1 MTPITMSTVSVI
13 RQEADGGPGA
23 VAHPGPAR
31 PPMAVTVLVT
41 DAEHGARAH
50 LCSFLRGLP
59 EVERVIECG
68 TGTEAVEVIRSQRPD
83 LIFLEVRLPGLS
95 GFEVIQAVGPGRMP
109 PVVFVTGCEE
119 HAAMAF
125 EVDALD
131 YLIKPFDDRRCLVA
145 FERARRRLEV
155 AAAAANNRLF
165 HNLVDHRGPVE
176 AMGRIAVKLQG
187 RTVIVQVE
195 DIEWL
200 EARDNYVRLHVGS
213 AQYLVRG
220 KISSFEM
227 RLDPRRFLRVH
238 RGALVNI
245 DRIVEVRSGLRG
257 ETVVLTTG
265 VRLPVGSTRREELL
279 QRLGF
284 LGRGADRAEPVC
296 C

>member
-1 MTPITMSTVSVI
+1 MTPITMSTMSVV

-23 VAHPGPAR
+23 VTHPGPAL
-31 PPMAVTVLVT
+31 PPMAVTVLVA
-41 DAEHGARAH
+41 DAEHGPRAH

-68 TGTEAVEVIRSQRPD
+68 TGTEAVEVIRARRPD
-83 LIFLEVRLPGLS
+83 LVFLDVRLPGLS

-109 PVVFVTGCEE
+109 PVVLVTACEE

-145 FERARRRLEV
+145 LERARRRRLEV
-155 AAAAANNRLF
+155 GAAAAIHRLL
-165 HNLVDHRGPVE
+165 HNLVDHRGPV

-187 RTVIVQVE
+187 RTVIVQAE
-195 DIEWL
+195 DIDWL

-213 AQYLVRG
+213 THYLLRG
-220 KISSFEM
+220 KISSFEL

-265 VRLPVGSTRREELL
+265 VQLPVGSTRRSELL
-279 QRLGF
+279 QRLG
-284 LGRGADRAEPVC
+284 LSDGA
-296 C
+296 

>member
-1 MTPITMSTVSVI
+1 MTPITMSTLTGI

-31 PPMAVTVLVT
+31 PPIALTVLVA
-41 DAEHGARAH
+41 DAEHGPRAH

-68 TGTEAVEVIRSQRPD
+68 AGTEAVEVIRARRPD
-83 LIFLEVRLPGLS
+83 LVFLEVRLPGLS

-109 PVVFVTGCEE
+109 PVVLVTACEE

-131 YLIKPFDDRRCLVA
+131 YLIKPFDERRCLVA
-145 FERARRRLEV
+145 LERARRRLEV
-155 AAAAANNRLF
+155 GAAAAIHRLL

-187 RTVIVQVE
+187 RTVIVPAE
-195 DIEWL
+195 DIDWL
-200 EARDNYVRLHVGS
+200 EARDNYVRLHVRGTH
-213 AQYLVRG
+213 YLVRG
-220 KISSFEM
+220 KISSFEL

-265 VRLPVGSTRREELL
+265 VQLPVGSTRRDELL
-279 QRLGF
+279 QRLG
-284 LGRGADRAEPVC
+284 LSGGA
-296 C
+296 